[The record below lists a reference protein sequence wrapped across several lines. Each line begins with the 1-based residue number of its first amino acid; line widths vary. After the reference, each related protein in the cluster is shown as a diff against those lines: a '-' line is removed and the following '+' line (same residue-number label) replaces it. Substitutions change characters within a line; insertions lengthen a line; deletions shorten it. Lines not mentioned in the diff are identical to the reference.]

1 MRSLAKLWLRSSP
14 SLRPACAGAAGV
26 ARKSCPGVTA
36 HALEPCAWSD
46 CQAAGC
52 DPAAAPSPQGGR
64 AARRHR
70 RPVRTRQEKK
80 KRSVAGPR
88 GPASGPRSQVPY
100 PPGACLS
107 AGKDGRRLEERDAQL
122 SDRPARNGHGGHCGR
137 GARAP
142 LWHRAPLTTSLPPP
156 PPATH
161 TLTAP
166 AEWTPSQP
174 PPAGR
179 TPRARPLPP
188 ARAGGRAAPRRDAQ
202 APRPGSSSSSTTT
215 ARPRPPTAVRTR
227 AISSRTACRPRC
239 PAPPAWAAEAPAP
252 RRPPGLIRP
261 P

>member
-156 PPATH
+156 LPPHTH
-161 TLTAP
+161 
-166 AEWTPSQP
+166 SQP
-174 PPAGR
+174 LQNGRLPNHRRPAGR
-179 TPRARPLPP
+179 RGRALYLPPGRVGGPPLGGTHRLRALAAAAAAPPPRGLARRPRFGRGRSAAARP
-188 ARAGGRAAPRRDAQ
+188 AAPAARRH
-202 APRPGSSSSSTTT
+202 PHG
-215 ARPRPPTAVRTR
+215 
-227 AISSRTACRPRC
+227 
-239 PAPPAWAAEAPAP
+239 
-252 RRPPGLIRP
+252 RR
-261 P
+261 